1 MYPELQ
7 TLLYEAEERYLESED
22 LELLKV
28 QVVSLKD
35 RMVIYESLR
44 ENEIAIFQPIA
55 NRLEEKFNKENPNLI
70 EKALQNWLSIM
81 RYCAMAMLLNNPE
94 FLQRRLLEWLED
106 IVKVYQTESIEKA
119 LYQLLQTRLQKILSQ
134 EQMALL
140 NPYLKQAKTTL
151 LDNQLENQNKILR

>member
-35 RMVIYESLR
+35 RIVIYESLR
-44 ENEIAIFQPIA
+44 ENEIQIFQPIA
-55 NRLEEKFNKENPNLI
+55 NRLLEKFSDENPKLI
-70 EKALQNWLSIM
+70 EKALQHWLSIM

-94 FLQRRLLEWLED
+94 FLQGRLLEWLED
-106 IVKVYQTESIEKA
+106 IVKVYQIQSIEKA
-119 LYQLLQTRLQKILSQ
+119 LYQLLQNRLQKILSQ

-140 NPYLKQAKTTL
+140 NPYLQLAKTSL
-151 LDNQLENQNKILR
+151 LDNQLQNQNKILR